1 MSRGGSN
8 RVVDEEA
15 AARCKALLVV
25 GYEGSGVIY
34 VVVHQGMLWEEE
46 MSEGITRDDEF
57 ISEGVSNIVHR
68 SKGKSDIAVC
78 VVSAPG

>member
-1 MSRGGSN
+1 
-8 RVVDEEA
+8 
-15 AARCKALLVV
+15 
-25 GYEGSGVIY
+25 

-57 ISEGVSNIVHR
+57 IGEGVSNIVHR